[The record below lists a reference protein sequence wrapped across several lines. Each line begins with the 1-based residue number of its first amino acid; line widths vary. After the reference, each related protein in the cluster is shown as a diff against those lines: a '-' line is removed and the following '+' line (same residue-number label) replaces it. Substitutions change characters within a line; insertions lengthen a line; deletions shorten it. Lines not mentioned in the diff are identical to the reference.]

1 MNYVIVR
8 AGRSALRIITARA
21 MLDTFRHLPS
31 HIHER
36 RLLLL
41 RNFVKEEW
49 VHRVAH
55 SFIVIHDR
63 RKRVGEDYTGAHR
76 LSHLLH
82 NCQFDS

>member
-8 AGRSALRIITARA
+8 AGPALRIITVRA
-21 MLDTFRHLPS
+21 MFRHLPS
-31 HIHER
+31 YIHER

-41 RNFVKEEW
+41 RNLVKEEW

-63 RKRVGEDYTGAHR
+63 RKRVDEDYTGAHR

-82 NCQFDS
+82 HCQFDS